1 MLSYTYINICLA
13 FPAAGE
19 GLVNVTCDDV
29 SPTHPPST
37 TIETTFS
44 VILSQITDIFPQS
57 TTPVIIENN
66 SGKTSEA
73 STQVIETTNK
83 GNHKSTLVILEPTRG
98 TSAGENS
105 NLTVMTPSELDGKQN
120 IGQVS
125 TTNSRR
131 NSSTKTGKYLQ
142 CLIAHL

>member
-1 MLSYTYINICLA
+1 LLHYKYINICFAL
-13 FPAAGE
+13 PAGGK

-29 SPTHPPST
+29 NPTNPSST
-37 TIETTFS
+37 SIETTS
-44 VILSQITDIFPQS
+44 GAISSQTTDIFAQS
-57 TTPVIIENN
+57 TTPVIIENK
-66 SGKTSEA
+66 SGKISEI

-83 GNHKSTLVILEPTRG
+83 GYHKTTPVIIEPTRG
-98 TSAGENS
+98 TSAGENY
-105 NLTVMTPSELDGKQN
+105 NLTVMTPSEPGGKQN